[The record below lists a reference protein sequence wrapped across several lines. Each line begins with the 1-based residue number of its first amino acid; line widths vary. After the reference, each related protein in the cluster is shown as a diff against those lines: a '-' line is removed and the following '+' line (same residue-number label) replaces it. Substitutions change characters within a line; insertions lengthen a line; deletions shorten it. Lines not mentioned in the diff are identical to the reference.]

1 MKLAKKIARKYIF
14 PTAIKIGVDGLIRHQ
29 AKNSIINIMY
39 HGVVNDDSCYFSPR
53 HIEKIQFENHL
64 KYFKNNFSIIST
76 DEAFEKISNKE
87 TLNRKYLTISFDD
100 GFKNNLT
107 TALPLLEKYNIP
119 TTFFISSICVNNND
133 EQYLWSELAAALN
146 YFYKDEVLNIED
158 LVFEKMYNKKNKIS
172 FTDYIKKLSYYK
184 RNNIL
189 LSIEEKFQIK
199 KKIKSIPEEI
209 WKLLNKEEII
219 KLSKS
224 KVVQIGS
231 HCHEH
236 FNLGQIEINAAKE
249 ELEKSKYILEKLINK
264 PINSVAY
271 PDGSYN
277 ESIKNLAFE
286 IGYKYQFA
294 VNYKSANDI
303 ADNRIMN
310 RHGISSTT
318 TYESNILNLN
328 KIISKKGNR

>member
-133 EQYLWSELAAALN
+133 EQYLCSELAAALN

-249 ELEKSKYILEKLINK
+249 EL
-264 PINSVAY
+264 
-271 PDGSYN
+271 
-277 ESIKNLAFE
+277 
-286 IGYKYQFA
+286 
-294 VNYKSANDI
+294 
-303 ADNRIMN
+303 
-310 RHGISSTT
+310 
-318 TYESNILNLN
+318 
-328 KIISKKGNR
+328 